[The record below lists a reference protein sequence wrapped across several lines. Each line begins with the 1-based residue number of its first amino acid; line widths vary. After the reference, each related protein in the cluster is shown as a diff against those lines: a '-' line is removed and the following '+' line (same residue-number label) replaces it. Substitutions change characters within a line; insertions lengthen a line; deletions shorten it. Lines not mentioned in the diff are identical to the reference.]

1 MREAAAMTATVLQV
15 LDHKGHHVFTV
26 REDMPV
32 GQIADAM
39 VRHRIGAVPVMNMA
53 GRLAGLVS
61 ERTLVTALSTHG
73 THFGRLVARDIM
85 ARDVPTATLDESIM
99 EIGRRMTERRTRHL
113 PVIDDGAVIGLVSI
127 GDIVKARLEEAEH
140 VTHELS
146 AYIRDSNH
154 TTTGPGNNHRNAS
167 APADAHHARPAR
179 TPGYAR

>member
-1 MREAAAMTATVLQV
+1 MTATVLQV

-39 VRHRIGAVPVMNMA
+39 VRHHIGAVPVTNAA
-53 GRLAGLVS
+53 GRLIGLVS
-61 ERTLVTALSTHG
+61 ERTLVTALSAHG
-73 THFGRLVARDIM
+73 TNFGRLAARDIM
-85 ARDVPTATLDESIM
+85 MRDVPTATLDENIM

-113 PVIDDGAVIGLVSI
+113 PVIDEGAIIGLVSI

-146 AYIRDSNH
+146 AYIRDSDH
-154 TTTGPGNNHRNAS
+154 TASGPRTNHRDAV
-167 APADAHHARPAR
+167 APADPHRARPAR